1 MKFKSI
7 FFHDIETLN
16 DLWNLTQRSNKTA
29 LICAVDKGH
38 IEIVELLMRQKD
50 IDANIQGIHKV
61 KIKLFSLD

>member
-16 DLWNLTQRSNKTA
+16 DLWNLTQRINKTA

-50 IDANIQGIHKV
+50 IDANIQGI
-61 KIKLFSLD
+61 